1 MIAFLGTLAGGL
13 ATAILFNVP
22 RRVLWLTPL
31 AGLGGYFTL
40 HALDGRLSRPAALFL
55 AAFAVAMVAELL
67 ARWNAVPALVFTV
80 NGILPLV
87 PGSVAYRGMAAN
99 VRGDYASSAEML
111 SLALFSAGAI
121 ATGLLLA
128 SSLWRLRP
136 RHPVLRSLGPG

>member
-1 MIAFLGTLAGGL
+1 MSILLGTLAGGF

-31 AGLGGYFTL
+31 AGLMGYL
-40 HALDGRLSRPAALFL
+40 AMQALDGHFSRPGALFV
-55 AAFAVAMVAELL
+55 AAFVVAMVAEVL
-67 ARWNAVPALVFTV
+67 ARWNHVPALVFSV

-99 VRGDYASSAEML
+99 VRGDYTASAELL

-121 ATGLLLA
+121 ACGLLLA
-128 SSLWRLRP
+128 GTLWRLKP
-136 RHPVLRSLGPG
+136 RTA